1 LGLSKT
7 RVFDFTGKIS
17 KLTGLHVATGCG
29 GEEEKR
35 ERGGRVSIT

>member
-17 KLTGLHVATGCG
+17 KLTGLHVATGV
-29 GEEEKR
+29 GERKKKG
-35 ERGGRVSIT
+35 RGWEG